1 MRRLVVFACAFL
13 LPAVMCEGME
23 VKIVADGEPMAVVVT
38 AVEPM
43 PVAQYAAEELVYHVE
58 KATGMKLQIV
68 AENAIPRE
76 PAGRI
81 YIGNCEAAR
90 AGIEP
95 TKLPAEA
102 CVLKTTDQGLFIAGE
117 DGDGD
122 PLSTYTHAG
131 TL

>member
-1 MRRLVVFACAFL
+1 MRRLVVFVCAFL

-38 AVEPM
+38 AVEPT

-58 KATGMKLQIV
+58 TATGMKLQIV
-68 AENAIPRE
+68 TENAIPGE

-90 AGIEP
+90 A
-95 TKLPAEA
+95 
-102 CVLKTTDQGLFIAGE
+102 
-117 DGDGD
+117 
-122 PLSTYTHAG
+122 AG
-131 TL
+131 TFLRTSRKTRFLS